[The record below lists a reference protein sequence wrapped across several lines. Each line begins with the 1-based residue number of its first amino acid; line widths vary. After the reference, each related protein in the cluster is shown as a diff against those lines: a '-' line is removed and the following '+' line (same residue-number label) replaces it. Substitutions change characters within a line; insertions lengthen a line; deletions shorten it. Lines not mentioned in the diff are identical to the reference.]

1 MKLVSWTVVLVSATM
16 VFVATQAV
24 TDLSKNLRY
33 YETLHKSDLS
43 HTIVK
48 RGANPSSHKFNQ
60 IREID
65 FKALG
70 RNFRLILSPKKG
82 LLSPTFKAVELDD
95 DEKEVFVPIDHESFY
110 DGRVFGETQSRAQVH
125 MEDGVITANIETK
138 EDIYHIEPSWRHLP
152 DTDDQTMIAYR
163 ESDIKFSWTEP
174 DENDVIPPKVCDFV
188 RENGTASNLE
198 EGEEEEEDEEAV
210 SDTRTK
216 RSSEPFYTSA
226 GEGSLRQTRCPLLLV
241 ADYRLVLSQD
251 CNFSALL
258 SVLKYRYRVALI
270 NNLPPSLTKNVKI
283 CILNK

>member
-1 MKLVSWTVVLVSATM
+1 
-16 VFVATQAV
+16 VAQAAS
-24 TDLSKNLRY
+24 DLSKNLRY
-33 YETLHKSDLS
+33 FETLHKSDLS
-43 HTIVK
+43 HNIVK
-48 RGANPSSHKFNQ
+48 RGANPSNHKFNQ

-95 DEKEVFVPIDHESFY
+95 DDKEVYVPIDHESFY

-174 DENDVIPPKVCDFV
+174 DENNVIPPKVCDFV
-188 RENGTASNLE
+188 RENGTAADVE
-198 EGEEEEEDEEAV
+198 EGEEEEEPVV
-210 SDTRTK
+210 SDARTK

-241 ADYRLVLSQD
+241 ADYRYLRT
-251 CNFSALL
+251 
-258 SVLKYRYRVALI
+258 LKC
-270 NNLPPSLTKNVKI
+270 SLT
-283 CILNK
+283 CSFYYLRMCW